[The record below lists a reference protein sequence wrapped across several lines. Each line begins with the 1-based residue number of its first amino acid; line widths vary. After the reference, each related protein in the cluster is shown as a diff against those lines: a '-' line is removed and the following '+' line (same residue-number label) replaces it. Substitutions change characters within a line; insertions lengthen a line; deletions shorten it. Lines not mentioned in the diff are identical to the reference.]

1 MANFGDYTKT
11 EYVNTTAPALNQT
24 NLNNNEDKLDL
35 VDEELRR
42 SQTFNLSQYLN
53 IMYQC
58 NTKEIANFQDYTDW
72 TMAVGGTLSDDT
84 TNYKL
89 HNQSVKILEPDNAV
103 GYLCMHRA
111 CDLDLEIFP
120 SESASTTDD
129 LILLVVY
136 ISDVAAL
143 TSLYF
148 KLGTDNTDNYYLNIA
163 AASLTTGWNYIV
175 TAKKNFTS
183 GGTPPGWDSITYIR
197 CEWLSK
203 ANQLNEYVS
212 FNYVQMIREDAD
224 NAGYYNPFQ
233 IYNGSSWENLIDVG
247 TSYRYVLCYDRKYN
261 ILGIQCLNP
270 SGYVNML
277 HLPYHDVSS
286 FIYKCKMICT
296 HAGESQNLVWY
307 VDADNYIQCSMCG
320 DFLLLLWNEAGV
332 DDAYYE
338 VFNEVFSDRD
348 EIEFT
353 FEKNDS
359 LVRVIARLNGITR
372 VLEHVTAIADE
383 GCLYLGS
390 MDQDSESLVIDMVLS
405 NSQGNNLIEKNKIKV
420 ILKSE
425 TETVNN
431 STVLQSDNEFTTQLD
446 ENSIYEIEVKLA
458 VSGAANAD
466 FKTDW
471 VVTGGVEQ
479 LTTRTCLGPATTS
492 TSNADCNMRATNY
505 SLTASVSYGCD
516 GSTAAYISEIF
527 LVKVLATGTLTMRW
541 AQNTAQASDTSV
553 SDNSYMKITKVN

>member
-24 NLNNNEDKLDL
+24 NLNNNENKLDL

-58 NTKEIANFQDYTDW
+58 NTKEIASFQDSTDW
-72 TMAVGGTLSDDT
+72 TMAVGGTISNDT

-89 HNQSVKILEPDNAV
+89 HNQSVKLLEPDNV
-103 GYLCMHRA
+103 LGYLCMHRA

-120 SESASTTDD
+120 SESASTSAD

-136 ISDVAAL
+136 ISDVNAL
-143 TSLYF
+143 TSLYL
-148 KLGTDNTDNYYLNIA
+148 KLGTDNTDNYYINVA

-175 TAKKNFTS
+175 TAKSAFTS

-203 ANQLNEYVS
+203 ANQINKYVS
-212 FNYVQMIREDAD
+212 FQYIQMIREDAD

-233 IYNGSSWENLIDVG
+233 LHDGSAWENLIDVG

-261 ILGIQCLNP
+261 KLGIQILNP
-270 SGYVNML
+270 SGDVNML

-296 HAGESQNLVWY
+296 HAEESQNLVWY
-307 VDADNYIQCSMCG
+307 VDADNYIQCAMYG

-338 VFNEVFSDRD
+338 VFNEVFSDKD
-348 EIEFT
+348 KFELT
-353 FEKNDS
+353 FEKDGS
-359 LVRVIARLNGITR
+359 LVRVIAKLNGITR
-372 VLEHVTAIADE
+372 VLEHITTITDY

-390 MDQDSESLVIDMVLS
+390 MDIDSESLVTDMILS
-405 NSQGNNLIEKNKIKV
+405 HSQGHDLIEDNKIKV
-420 ILKSE
+420 IVKSV

-431 STVLQSDNEFTTQLD
+431 SDVLQNDNDFTTQLD
-446 ENSIYEIEVKLA
+446 ENSVYEIEVKLA

-466 FKTDW
+466 FKSDW
-471 VVTGGVEQ
+471 VVGGGVEQ
-479 LTTRTCLGPATTS
+479 LTTKACLGPSTATTGNTS
-492 TSNADCNMRATNY
+492 TVVRCSNHNLD
-505 SLTASVSYGCD
+505 TAVSYGCD
-516 GSTAAYISEIF
+516 GSTAAYISEKF
-527 LVKVLATGTLTMRW
+527 LVKSIEAGTLTFRW
-541 AQNTAQASDTSV
+541 AQNTAQLSDTTISN
-553 SDNSYMKITKVN
+553 NSYMKITKVN